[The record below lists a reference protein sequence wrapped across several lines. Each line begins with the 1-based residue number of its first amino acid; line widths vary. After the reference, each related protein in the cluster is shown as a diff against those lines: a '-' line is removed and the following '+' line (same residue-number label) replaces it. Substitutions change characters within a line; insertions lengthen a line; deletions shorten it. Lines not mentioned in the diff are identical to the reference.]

1 MLDLKQLESYLRT
14 HVNNF
19 SGPITIKAFP
29 NGQSNP
35 TFLLTTPS
43 KKYVLRKKPEGELLK
58 SAHAVERE
66 FCVQNALLGTDVPVA
81 RVLHLCLDINVLG
94 TEFYV
99 MEFADGRIFWDPALP
114 DLSSCDRPKV
124 YAEMAR
130 VLAAIHS
137 VDLNATGL
145 QNFGKTGSYF
155 ARQLRRWSSQYEAS
169 RNKLSSEM
177 DELIDWLKENL
188 PEDDGQVVLV
198 HGDYRI
204 DNLMFEADSFR
215 VKAVFDWEL
224 STLGH
229 PLADLAYQAMQRA
242 MGRDWQIK
250 GLRGLDLE
258 ALGIPSEENYVAA
271 YSSYRNLQGRAHWK
285 FAKAFA
291 FFRFSVI
298 CHGVEQREREG
309 NAASPDAR
317 CVGKMGPLLARIG
330 YNLIKQK

>member
-1 MLDLKQLESYLRT
+1 MLDLEQIEPYLNI
-14 HVNNF
+14 HINSF
-19 SGPITIKAFP
+19 AGPVTVKTFP
-29 NGQSNP
+29 KGQSNP
-35 TFLLTTPS
+35 TFLLTTPT
-43 KKYVLRKKPEGELLK
+43 KKYVLRKKPEGKLLK

-66 FCVQNALLGTDVPVA
+66 FCVQNALLGSDVPVA
-81 RVLHLCLDINVLG
+81 RVLHLCLDTSVLG

-99 MEFADGRIFWDPALP
+99 MEFADGRVFWDPALL
-114 DLSSCDRPKV
+114 DLSRCDRQKV

-145 QNFGKTGSYF
+145 HNFGKPEGYF
-155 ARQLRRWSSQYEAS
+155 ARQLKRWSSQYAALRDKQS
-169 RNKLSSEM
+169 PEM

-229 PLADLAYQAMQRA
+229 PLADLAYQVMQRA
-242 MGRDWQIK
+242 MGRDWQLK
-250 GLRGLDLE
+250 GLQGLDLE
-258 ALGIPSEENYVAA
+258 VLGIPSEENYVSA
-271 YSSYRNLQGRAHWK
+271 YCSHRDLDGIAHWK

-291 FFRFSVI
+291 FFRFSII
-298 CHGVEQREREG
+298 CHGVEKRESEG

-317 CVGKMGPLLARIG
+317 CVGKMAPLLARIG
-330 YNLIKQK
+330 YNLIRKK